1 MWRSTK
7 AVCSTN
13 NVLCMWLVFHQHT
26 QYSIYILSTDPALNV
41 KLFMLSQP
49 LYSDTE
55 MCVWK
60 SLHVCVWD
68 RLLCP
73 PPRGCAVLCS
83 GSNDGF
89 CASQSPS
96 QQDTHI
102 KGSFSGQPCARV
114 SMCCFLR
121 LCVCVCVCVCICA
134 HLCVILRT
142 SFSVVHADCAS
153 YWARVQP
160 IKVHIGTLGL
170 CLCCYLSFAPYSSF
184 FHLSFRSLI
193 SPPCMTFLLSSDNFS
208 ALSLCL
214 SAIGFYQRS
223 LSFFLLQIEAAT
235 LQKTM
240 VPLGNTLGST
250 HSNV

>member
-1 MWRSTK
+1 MCRQSELWRSVGMQRSTK

-49 LYSDTE
+49 LYSDTA

-60 SLHVCVWD
+60 SMRTCVCVLH

-73 PPRGCAVLCS
+73 LRPLPCGCAVLCS
-83 GSNDGF
+83 GNNDGF

-114 SMCCFLR
+114 
-121 LCVCVCVCVCICA
+121 CVV
-134 HLCVILRT
+134 
-142 SFSVVHADCAS
+142 
-153 YWARVQP
+153 
-160 IKVHIGTLGL
+160 
-170 CLCCYLSFAPYSSF
+170 
-184 FHLSFRSLI
+184 FR
-193 SPPCMTFLLSSDNFS
+193 
-208 ALSLCL
+208 
-214 SAIGFYQRS
+214 
-223 LSFFLLQIEAAT
+223 
-235 LQKTM
+235 
-240 VPLGNTLGST
+240 
-250 HSNV
+250 